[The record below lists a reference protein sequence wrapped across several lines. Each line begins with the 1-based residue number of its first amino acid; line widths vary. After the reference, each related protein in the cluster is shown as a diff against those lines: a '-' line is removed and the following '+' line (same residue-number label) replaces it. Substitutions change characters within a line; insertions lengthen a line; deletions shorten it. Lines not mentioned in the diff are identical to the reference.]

1 MQHFQKAA
9 VDRTDRQA
17 MISFLAG
24 HYRYDTMNSWN
35 RATSYAHCVKIH
47 ALGLDREQTEK
58 AFELLNFDYWDDLS
72 LVIEDFVVEM
82 NGEFTISSN
91 GRSSGY
97 LVLMKSQWESTGY
110 QSYCKS
116 CSQRNYQ
123 ACTEGNNRC
132 GRCGAEGDAG
142 RLNFQH
148 PPKTLR
154 VSGQALDQDEDFNE
168 WSLDQLAN
176 RVEVVEAF
184 DNACDS
190 IRSTF
195 IDMLSLNVVEETV
208 LIPQKRYVLKSA

>member
-1 MQHFQKAA
+1 M
-9 VDRTDRQA
+9 
-17 MISFLAG
+17 
-24 HYRYDTMNSWN
+24 
-35 RATSYAHCVKIH
+35 
-47 ALGLDREQTEK
+47 
-58 AFELLNFDYWDDLS
+58 
-72 LVIEDFVVEM
+72 IEDFVVEM

>member
-58 AFELLNFDYWDDLS
+58 AFELLNVDYWDDLS

-91 GRSSGY
+91 GRSSG
-97 LVLMKSQWESTGY
+97 
-110 QSYCKS
+110 
-116 CSQRNYQ
+116 
-123 ACTEGNNRC
+123 
-132 GRCGAEGDAG
+132 
-142 RLNFQH
+142 
-148 PPKTLR
+148 
-154 VSGQALDQDEDFNE
+154 
-168 WSLDQLAN
+168 
-176 RVEVVEAF
+176 
-184 DNACDS
+184 
-190 IRSTF
+190 
-195 IDMLSLNVVEETV
+195 
-208 LIPQKRYVLKSA
+208 

>member
-24 HYRYDTMNSWN
+24 HSRYDTMNSWN

-58 AFELLNFDYWDDLS
+58 AFELLHVDYWDDLS

-184 DNACDS
+184 DNACDN

>member
-58 AFELLNFDYWDDLS
+58 AFELLNVDYWDDLS

-97 LVLMKSQWESTGY
+97 LVLMKA
-110 QSYCKS
+110 
-116 CSQRNYQ
+116 N
-123 ACTEGNNRC
+123 GN
-132 GRCGAEGDAG
+132 
-142 RLNFQH
+142 
-148 PPKTLR
+148 PPAISPTAKAALSAITKPVPKVTIAAVAVAPR
-154 VSGQALDQDEDFNE
+154 VMQ
-168 WSLDQLAN
+168 
-176 RVEVVEAF
+176 VV
-184 DNACDS
+184 
-190 IRSTF
+190 
-195 IDMLSLNVVEETV
+195 
-208 LIPQKRYVLKSA
+208 